1 MVSGILPRRPFR
13 TSVAAIAIAGAMA
26 LAGCGLNTATA
37 TSGQTVTFAY
47 QVGNDFTW
55 LFPIENA
62 ANAEPWDW
70 NVTIAL
76 WLPLYAEGQGAAP
89 VINNRLSLAYPPVWS
104 DHDTTVTINLKH
116 YVWSDGKP
124 VTSRDVEMWFNLER
138 ANKTQDNSY
147 TPGQLPDDVKS
158 IDYPTSSSIVM
169 HLTRSYSQQWFDE
182 NQLTWVFAL
191 PQQEW
196 DRTSLNG
203 PVGNYDLTT
212 AGAKAV
218 FAFLFKQSSELST
231 YATNPIWKVVDGP
244 WRLTGFDATTYRTT
258 LQPNK
263 RYSGPDKPRIEK
275 FVIESFTSN
284 TAEVNALRSGALT
297 FGYLTSD
304 NYTLKSYFESHG
316 FKVQEWAPQYVQ
328 WAELGYTSPTYGPL
342 VRQLY
347 IRQALQHLVNEPL
360 YTDTAMHGLGLLTY
374 GPVPNSPG
382 SPYVS
387 PEEKVDPD
395 PYSISAARQLLTTHG
410 WAPGPGGY
418 MVCKHPGTGPT
429 QCGAG
434 IAAGRELQLSFLYST
449 GYPSLLA
456 QVETYVQAAKA
467 AGISLPLNPQSTTTM
482 FSIGGTCP
490 PGPCNWGIQLY
501 SDWLWNY
508 GQEAILPSG
517 DTDFASGNYW
527 AGGYSSATADQLIQE
542 ERYSTGLNHVFAFEN
557 YISRQV
563 ASVWFPTEATWSVVQ
578 DGLEGWSPQN
588 AFGYTVPSE
597 WRFAK

>member
-316 FKVQEWAPQYVQ
+316 FKVQEWAP
-328 WAELGYTSPTYGPL
+328 A
-342 VRQLY
+342 VR
-347 IRQALQHLVNEPL
+347 
-360 YTDTAMHGLGLLTY
+360 AMG
-374 GPVPNSPG
+374 
-382 SPYVS
+382 
-387 PEEKVDPD
+387 
-395 PYSISAARQLLTTHG
+395 
-410 WAPGPGGY
+410 
-418 MVCKHPGTGPT
+418 
-429 QCGAG
+429 
-434 IAAGRELQLSFLYST
+434 
-449 GYPSLLA
+449 
-456 QVETYVQAAKA
+456 
-467 AGISLPLNPQSTTTM
+467 
-482 FSIGGTCP
+482 
-490 PGPCNWGIQLY
+490 
-501 SDWLWNY
+501 
-508 GQEAILPSG
+508 
-517 DTDFASGNYW
+517 
-527 AGGYSSATADQLIQE
+527 
-542 ERYSTGLNHVFAFEN
+542 
-557 YISRQV
+557 
-563 ASVWFPTEATWSVVQ
+563 
-578 DGLEGWSPQN
+578 
-588 AFGYTVPSE
+588 
-597 WRFAK
+597 